1 MMTMAVLTSL
11 KVSWHTLKPLD
22 ISQSFVTLWET
33 SLLASRAF
41 VFFFAEEEGSSFED
55 VEHNEN
61 ILTLG
66 LVG

>member
-1 MMTMAVLTSL
+1 LALSHSL
-11 KVSWHTLKPLD
+11 
-22 ISQSFVTLWET
+22 VTYQTIALGGWIANT
-33 SLLASRAF
+33 AGF
-41 VFFFAEEEGSSFED
+41 KICCVFFVAEEEGGSFED